1 MANYTYFV
9 SSGQVQ
15 NVVRLESQ
23 TMFVASGGTAGR
35 ITVSDKST
43 LGVDGLAMQI
53 TVLDGGTLN
62 VFRGKASPVTVSSGG
77 RVFISSGGE
86 TSGTSIKTGGTM
98 YIINGKS
105 IAKQS
110 TKAKTLELCFILF
123 LLFGLLGERLSIYT
137 ANADN
142 FHISEILE

>member
-1 MANYTYFV
+1 M
-9 SSGQVQ
+9 Q

-62 VFRGKASPVTVSSGG
+62 VFRGKASPVTVSSG
-77 RVFISSGGE
+77 
-86 TSGTSIKTGGTM
+86 
-98 YIINGKS
+98 NGV
-105 IAKQS
+105 IYRR
-110 TKAKTLELCFILF
+110 
-123 LLFGLLGERLSIYT
+123 GIYT
-137 ANADN
+137 TQLLPHAV
-142 FHISEILE
+142 